1 MEGNG
6 SFGVSDGTP
15 CGGCGYACDGGRC
28 GRRRLWL
35 GRSMMRVD
43 LSRLEVRG
51 EAMAAIAERMQTDI
65 VTAMKAKDEHRL
77 TTLRMVKSA
86 MKNREIEK
94 RAPLE
99 EAEEQAILTTLIK
112 QRKDSIEQFTK
123 GGRPELAAKE
133 QTEIE
138 MIEGYLPQSAGEE
151 EVRAIVLGALEH
163 LAKDAGGVR
172 PGPKDMGP
180 AMRVVRQRI
189 LASGIRADG
198 GMVSEMVKAELA
210 K

>member
-1 MEGNG
+1 
-6 SFGVSDGTP
+6 
-15 CGGCGYACDGGRC
+15 
-28 GRRRLWL
+28 
-35 GRSMMRVD
+35 
-43 LSRLEVRG
+43 
-51 EAMAAIAERMQTDI
+51 MAAIAERMQADI
-65 VTAMKAKDEHRL
+65 VTAMKARDEHRL

-86 MKNREIEK
+86 MKNKEIEK
-94 RAPLE
+94 RSPLE
-99 EAEEQAILTTLIK
+99 EAEEAAILTSLIK
-112 QRKDSIEQFTK
+112 QRRDSIEQFTK

-133 QTEIE
+133 QTEIG
-138 MIEGYLPQSAGEE
+138 MIEGYLPQSASEA
-151 EVRAIVLGALEH
+151 EVRTIVLGALEH

-189 LASGIRADG
+189 LASGIRAEG

>member
-1 MEGNG
+1 MMDSWYEGC
-6 SFGVSDGTP
+6 V
-15 CGGCGYACDGGRC
+15 
-28 GRRRLWL
+28 
-35 GRSMMRVD
+35 
-43 LSRLEVRG
+43 
-51 EAMAAIAERMQTDI
+51 MAAIAERMQADI
-65 VTAMKAKDEHRL
+65 VAAMKAREEHRL

-86 MKNREIEK
+86 MKNKEIDK
-94 RAPLE
+94 RAPLD
-99 EAEEQAILTTLIK
+99 EAEEAAVLTTLIK
-112 QRKDSIEQFTK
+112 QRKDSAEQFTS
-123 GGRPELAAKE
+123 GGRPELAEKE
-133 QTEIE
+133 RVEIG
-138 MIEGYLPQSAGEE
+138 MIEGYLPQSASEE

-163 LAKDAGGVR
+163 LAKDADGVR

>member
-1 MEGNG
+1 
-6 SFGVSDGTP
+6 
-15 CGGCGYACDGGRC
+15 
-28 GRRRLWL
+28 
-35 GRSMMRVD
+35 
-43 LSRLEVRG
+43 
-51 EAMAAIAERMQTDI
+51 MAAIAERIQQDI
-65 VTAMKAKDEHRL
+65 VVAMKAKDEHRL

-86 MKNREIEK
+86 MKNKEIDK

-133 QTEIE
+133 QTEIG
-138 MIEGYLPQSAGEE
+138 MIEGYLPQSASDE
-151 EVRAIVLGALEH
+151 EVRSIVMGAIEH

-172 PGPKDMGP
+172 PGPKDMGT